1 LENFRYF
8 MLREV
13 PFGQDGDFA
22 QKALVGRINND
33 LGNDLGNLLNRII
46 GMGYKYFKGKITS
59 KNVKK
64 YFSNE
69 LEEIKNII
77 NSLDNYIGEVQ
88 LNRYL
93 EELWKIISIG
103 NKTIEANQPWAKIK
117 QPDGKEEVEAL
128 LGFVANV
135 LIKTALL
142 LSPVMPK
149 SMQKLS
155 SSLKSEINS
164 NNYQKYIKNEEFLE
178 DFIIEKIP
186 PLFPKI
192 ENLLMAEQT
201 KQQET
206 KDEISGIITIDEF
219 FKTEIKIGTIIE
231 ANELKKS
238 KKLLVLKVDIAE
250 STPRQVVAGIK
261 EYYSPEDLIKT
272 QICLVSNLKPA
283 KLMGVE
289 SQGMILAAK
298 DKDGLSLIRPSRQTE
313 VGSKV
318 S

>member
-1 LENFRYF
+1 LF
-8 MLREV
+8 
-13 PFGQDGDFA
+13 
-22 QKALVGRINND
+22 
-33 LGNDLGNLLNRII
+33 
-46 GMGYKYFKGKITS
+46 
-59 KNVKK
+59 
-64 YFSNE
+64 
-69 LEEIKNII
+69 
-77 NSLDNYIGEVQ
+77 
-88 LNRYL
+88 YL
-93 EELWKIISIG
+93 CPWKIISIG

-117 QPDGKEEVEAL
+117 QDSGKEEVEAL

-155 SSLKSEINS
+155 LSLKSETNS

-192 ENLLMAEQT
+192 ENLLMPEQT
-201 KQQET
+201 EQQET
-206 KDEISGIITIDEF
+206 KDEVFGVITIDEF

-250 STPRQVVAGIK
+250 NSPRQVVAGIK
-261 EYYSPEDLIKT
+261 EYYSSEELINT
-272 QICLVSNLKPA
+272 QVCLVSNLKPA